1 MKSTTK
7 NNIEV
12 SISNFDLMID
22 LSEAIWILQ
31 PVNLFFWTYIFVLL
45 IINMFLK
52 FCCQLGQV
60 PLLRWG
66 MDNTE
71 LLKGRLS
78 FAAFVKSHVKIW

>member
-31 PVNLFFWTYIFVLL
+31 PVNFFSGPTFLFYW
-45 IINMFLK
+45 
-52 FCCQLGQV
+52 
-60 PLLRWG
+60 
-66 MDNTE
+66 
-71 LLKGRLS
+71 
-78 FAAFVKSHVKIW
+78 